1 MKRKRQ
7 DLNQER
13 KDLKPRRRLQD
24 ERTFKFGK
32 LRGKESEME
41 LDESKKRQNED
52 ETPISQRR

>member
-1 MKRKRQ
+1 LKRQRQ

-24 ERTFKFGK
+24 ERTFGK

-52 ETPISQRR
+52 KTPISQRR

>member
-13 KDLKPRRRLQD
+13 KPRRRLQD

>member
-1 MKRKRQ
+1 MKRQRQ

-24 ERTFKFGK
+24 ERTFGK

-52 ETPISQRR
+52 KTPISQRR